1 MPKRKSADSD
11 SDLCQLLLQKRQ
23 EAEPSDKSE
32 NQAGPELLR
41 LLPRPRPPADDECT
55 QEGPQLIAL
64 LGRGR
69 RAASRSQSAASAST
83 SQSKAAG
90 PRQEGP
96 DLLRLLAE
104 ESTRNENTCEGS
116 DLLSVL
122 RGESSAPAADTP
134 CGPDTDA
141 SEDDDGDGREDTSF
155 DIGWEKMQKFA
166 QIQFWE
172 KQAQN
177 DEIPKP
183 KRAYNMV
190 NRNPR
195 DAKCSSRLSKTTVFQ
210 LHGLL
215 DCWAQAVNVP
225 GLHYDS
231 LSLSASLPRSHAR
244 SLPPCL
250 APSLSLSP
258 PSLPPLPPRAGVC
271 SSARS

>member
-141 SEDDDGDGREDTSF
+141 SEDDDGDGREDTTF

-195 DAKCSSRLSKTTVFQ
+195 DAKCSSKQTFENNGVSTARVARL
-210 LHGLL
+210 LG
-215 DCWAQAVNVP
+215 
-225 GLHYDS
+225 
-231 LSLSASLPRSHAR
+231 ASCKCPWIAL
-244 SLPPCL
+244 
-250 APSLSLSP
+250 
-258 PSLPPLPPRAGVC
+258 
-271 SSARS
+271 